1 MSVPIV
7 KMNIKNTSIIKYR
20 LGMCE
25 QKRGWLAGPEAN
37 TYEADSIYSWIQD
50 LMLSALECEYT
61 LNVHAQVLEELGT
74 AA

>member
-1 MSVPIV
+1 MIVSIV
-7 KMNIKNTSIIKYR
+7 KMNIKITSIIKNR

-25 QKRGWLAGPEAN
+25 HKGWLAGPEAN
-37 TYEADSIYSWIQD
+37 TSETDSIYSWIQD

>member
-7 KMNIKNTSIIKYR
+7 KMNIKITSIIKNR
-20 LGMCE
+20 MGMCD
-25 QKRGWLAGPEAN
+25 QKGWLAGHEEN
-37 TYEADSIYSWIQD
+37 TSEADSIYSWIQD